1 MRVPQGFG
9 LWLAFLFWM
18 LLSATQLDEARRW
31 YAFSYRGVLYLS
43 MTVMFVYVYNLPRSA
58 MPTRRIMLALALFWA
73 AVIGF
78 GFAALGPQLPA
89 HHPRVPAAARAAGQ
103 QPVRPGPVQP
113 QAGPGPDLHRL
124 RPHPAGGPVHLH
136 QRGGAVGLLT
146 PMALAALGLVR
157 SYLVRNAIRLL
168 LVASLVP
175 IVISANRGLWVGLA
189 AGLVYAAVRVAL
201 RGNARALLAIV
212 GFLAVATALVAFTPL
227 DRYVG
232 DRLAHQH
239 SNERRESLG
248 AQAVTGALERPLLGY
263 GGPRESSETPNAPD
277 IGTHGQVYLVI
288 FSHGVPGLAFFL
300 GWWLLVLWISRRA
313 ATGPPLWCHVMLLIG
328 VLEFLYYDMM
338 PTQLHLMMVVAAVAW
353 RDRGSSSRRRAPI
366 QSTHPGDGT
375 GPMTAANG
383 AKLAR
388 RAARWSA
395 QAYARPTAGLRLLP
409 DYLIIGA
416 QRAGTT
422 SLHRYLVQHPGV
434 RTMLRTKGVHFF
446 DVNYGRG
453 MGWYG
458 SRFPTKL
465 TAWYVARRH
474 GTELLTGE
482 ASPYY
487 LFHPTCPTG
496 WPSTCP
502 GSS

>member
-1 MRVPQGFG
+1 MPERTDDLSSTNGTPAAPARGRSGLPDGWPVLALFGGFPLWWALGLSSVICILFAVPMLAWLLARGRVRVPKGFG

-58 MPTRRIMLALALFWA
+58 MPTRRIVLALALFWA
-73 AVIGF
+73 AVICF
-78 GFAALGPQLPA
+78 GFAALAAPTFQLTTPVSLLLPEQLA
-89 HHPRVPAAARAAGQ
+89 SSPYAQDLFSPRLAQVQTFIGYALTRPAA
-103 QPVRPGPVQP
+103 PFTYTNEW
-113 QAGPGPDLHRL
+113 
-124 RPHPAGGPVHLH
+124 
-136 QRGGAVGLLT
+136 GGAVGLLT

-201 RGNARALLAIV
+201 RGNARALVAIV
-212 GFLAVATALVAFTPL
+212 GFLAVAAALVAFTPL

-239 SNERRESLG
+239 SNERRESLS

-288 FSHGVPGLAFFL
+288 FSHGVPGLVFFF
-300 GWWLLVLWISRRA
+300 GWWLWVLWISRRA

-353 RDRGSSSRRRAPI
+353 RDRE
-366 QSTHPGDGT
+366 
-375 GPMTAANG
+375 
-383 AKLAR
+383 
-388 RAARWSA
+388 A
-395 QAYARPTAGLRLLP
+395 QAAAAGRRSRAHTQETVQ
-409 DYLIIGA
+409 A
-416 QRAGTT
+416 Q
-422 SLHRYLVQHPGV
+422 
-434 RTMLRTKGVHFF
+434 
-446 DVNYGRG
+446 
-453 MGWYG
+453 
-458 SRFPTKL
+458 
-465 TAWYVARRH
+465 
-474 GTELLTGE
+474 
-482 ASPYY
+482 
-487 LFHPTCPTG
+487 
-496 WPSTCP
+496 
-502 GSS
+502 